1 MENNDLLG
9 RESISEFRNGSLF
22 ENQGLG
28 VSKLSCHA
36 EQGNMVSKKM
46 TSLETITFL

>member
-36 EQGNMVSKKM
+36 EKRKYGFKENDIS
-46 TSLETITFL
+46 